1 MRLFAAQLRLVVLNA
16 LGLTLALCCVFEHL
30 EAASLPPHGGFGAVQ
45 VSAGQNT
52 LTDGLAED
60 LLRLPDVQQAAMR
73 TDMNYLCGL
82 SSDAFTAHDLWG
94 LYTHQ
99 DSFYTMF
106 TMQDAD
112 TVNTLVTALP
122 DADWKRW
129 LRSAAP
135 CGSDALRSGQAVLLY
150 APDFVL
156 DENGQ
161 TQWGTQAAPFAGC
174 TAVLEYPTLTAHT
187 AKRA

>member
-1 MRLFAAQLRLVVLNA
+1 
-16 LGLTLALCCVFEHL
+16 
-30 EAASLPPHGGFGAVQ
+30 
-45 VSAGQNT
+45 
-52 LTDGLAED
+52 
-60 LLRLPDVQQAAMR
+60 MR

-99 DSFYTMF
+99 DSLYTMF

-122 DADWKRW
+122 DAE
-129 LRSAAP
+129 LETLAAQCSTP
-135 CGSDALRSGQAVLLY
+135 VDLDALRSGQAVLLY

-174 TAVLEYPTLTAHT
+174 TAVLEYPTLDGAHSQKSLT
-187 AKRA
+187 IGGVIASIDMDLSLIHI